1 MLRHPEPD
9 WQQVTAYL
17 IGRGKGLT
25 PSGDDLLVAYQAM
38 FYAFDQPAEKL
49 ATALAV
55 PLSTTDVS
63 KAYISA
69 SIKGY
74 VNSLIYRL
82 LTDLKKPRSAADR
95 KRCKGCHEN
104 RPFIGH

>member
-1 MLRHPEPD
+1 MIYWL
-9 WQQVTAYL
+9 
-17 IGRGKGLT
+17 LT
-25 PSGDDLLVAYQAM
+25 KQC

-82 LTDLKKPRSAADR
+82 LTDLKSQDQQLIGKDVKDVS
-95 KRCKGCHEN
+95 EN

>member
-1 MLRHPEPD
+1 M
-9 WQQVTAYL
+9 
-17 IGRGKGLT
+17 T

-82 LTDLKKPRSAADR
+82 LTDLKSQDQQLIEKDV
-95 KRCKGCHEN
+95 KDVMK
-104 RPFIGH
+104 IGHSSGIDLCFGMLLALESITLE

>member
-1 MLRHPEPD
+1 
-9 WQQVTAYL
+9 
-17 IGRGKGLT
+17 
-25 PSGDDLLVAYQAM
+25 M

-69 SIKGY
+69 SIIGY

-82 LTDLKKPRSAADR
+82 LTDLKSQDQQLIEKDV
-95 KRCKGCHEN
+95 KDVMK
-104 RPFIGH
+104 IGHSSGIDLCFGMLLALESITLE